1 MAVLTQFIHRS
12 IVKFRQTDNTAGV
25 NTVAGDDVGGRKN
38 WTIAGNTINSVNEI
52 YAPAVLTIPANTT
65 NTIDLS
71 NGTTNKNA
79 VNATLTFARTKF
91 VYLKVALQSG
101 HVNGV
106 LINGLAANS
115 FNPLYAIVN
124 TGGEL
129 LLSDPTAAG
138 TLVNST
144 SKNLVLTNRDVTNSI
159 NVTIAVVGGRT

>member
-1 MAVLTQFIHRS
+1 MSRS

-25 NTVAGDDVGGRKN
+25 NTTAGDDLGHTRR
-38 WTIAGNTINSVNEI
+38 WTINSSTANSVNEI
-52 YAPAVLTIPANTT
+52 YAPAALTIPANTT

-71 NGTTNKNA
+71 NSTVNKNA
-79 VNATLTFARTKF
+79 VNAALTFARTKF
-91 VYLKVALQSG
+91 IYIKVAQESG

-106 LINGLAANS
+106 LVNGLAANS
-115 FNPLYAIVN
+115 CTDLYKVIPA
-124 TGGEL
+124 GGHVEF
-129 LLSDPTAAG
+129 SDPSAAG